1 MVRSS
6 GTRSRRELG
15 RRAGEVERTESA
27 EPGRAPVPVGD
38 SSERRD
44 ATDPERERERPA
56 KGRELMNAAGSVKP
70 LALFVFVFGAGVG
83 VGVGVPGAEVEASWM
98 AAGAGSEAERVTMR
112 VVVRVVVRVTVRA
125 SGTSAVEE
133 ESGRAL
139 RPSRMSRARLRSS
152 TATSTDARLS
162 SLSDEEEEDPSFE
175 DVGDATGEAVGVDWF
190 DSEWRKI
197 EVRRMRL
204 DLRPLLRSH
213 ERRFFLTLVSG
224 TGSSVAS
231 GALGDACCH
240 EEGTVGLRSTSR
252 DLLVTSWAN
261 C

>member
-83 VGVGVPGAEVEASWM
+83 VGVGVSGVEVEASWTG
-98 AAGAGSEAERVTMR
+98 AWAGAGSEAERVTMR
-112 VVVRVVVRVTVRA
+112 VAVRA
-125 SGTSAVEE
+125 SGASAVEE

-152 TATSTDARLS
+152 TDTSTDARLS

>member
-15 RRAGEVERTESA
+15 RRAGEVERTDSA
-27 EPGRAPVPVGD
+27 EPGRAPVGD

-112 VVVRVVVRVTVRA
+112 VIVRVVVRVTVRA

-204 DLRPLLRSH
+204 DLRPVLRSH